1 MKRLVLL
8 LLVLFSFS
16 IIATPQSLDKKQELS
31 ESVDCERLDSL
42 YQIAESKE
50 FVGNTEE
57 AIRYYRMIF
66 DGCIVIDSCSLP
78 YVNVAYLYIEIQYAV
93 RRQIDSIIPLAKD
106 YLNKLDLA
114 TNPFINEK
122 INILFHLSVFDRQN
136 MDEAIAYGK
145 RAECL
150 ITDTVG
156 SEEMQSRDSLYFEI
170 VYNLAYKLYEI
181 KDFREAKSYY
191 QKGCD
196 LLTSIGRKDTKDYY
210 FVLSRLFCCAYELG
224 EYHLVLS
231 LAPELKPMIFKYSKT
246 PLEETYGYAI
256 KMFESSLIMGK
267 LEDALSYNDEIQ
279 GLKEQLFGGLSAVD
293 KANYCWVKAL
303 ISYHKGQKQ
312 EAMTFISQGNK
323 ELTKSQE
330 RSFYYYEIKAKLLDV
345 ESQMTSEF
353 EVALAKSDTAVL
365 ICEQLISV
373 AKRQSS
379 ISSNSSFS
387 NYDSLVLD
395 SIEYVKAETQ
405 LNTLESDYS
414 YIILHRGIMLFD
426 HGAFSEAYSTF
437 LQYRNIIKSESTIN
451 HISNITCDLDIA
463 LCQMEMGRF
472 SDAINT
478 LDNLKHTIET
488 TIGTNNYYYA
498 RLLLSYALY
507 YKEIREYD
515 KLVDCCEKA
524 ALISEENGDND
535 GFSYALMNIG
545 TVYYHKG
552 NLVEATKYLKDA
564 VRIMESSSTSENTLS
579 KIYQTLF
586 MVSYEMGN
594 IEESDVYVQKA
605 TQLVESNFG
614 RHSIEFARLYGSIGV
629 VKYKAGIDES
639 YDCFRYAVET
649 MLSIGKTDLPFFLSI
664 MYGFGVSSIVFDKS
678 VIKNY
683 SQLLVKAHEDHF
695 NANTLYYSSSDRA
708 ASFSDL
714 SVVKSVLNSLEEKDI
729 LWLYNSSLFSK
740 SLMLATSNR
749 FKDAV
754 YESQDDLLIKQYER
768 ILSLQKVIDNQS
780 FINLQDGLSVEKMR
794 DNLVR
799 MERDLIGKMKASGA
813 YTIENEITF
822 YDVAKSLKPNET
834 AIEFVDF
841 YHLKD
846 KKTYYVALLAKS
858 NWDKPVYVQLCTED
872 ELKACLG
879 NPNVTYSTD
888 DLYRLLWQPLA
899 EYINEGDKVYFS
911 SSGMLHTIALESLH
925 TLDGSCLS
933 DKYNLVRLTSTRE
946 LCKEKQTKSY
956 ETGAVYGGLQ
966 YDVEQQRMAEVAALN
981 KTELEESHAFA
992 LRGEDR
998 GNWNYLQGTKD
1009 EAEHIAGIMQQA
1021 NIGCN
1026 LFEGDLGS
1034 EESFKALSGGS
1045 TDIIHLATHGYFL
1058 ENEKADMNDFMKSLS
1073 PLARQKTDSIIDP
1086 LLRSGLI
1093 LSGGNRAWL
1102 GKEVPEGIEDGVLTA
1117 LEISTMNLSGT
1128 DMVVMSAC
1136 ETGLG
1141 DITSD
1146 GVFGLQ
1152 RAFKMAG
1159 VQTLVMS
1166 LWKVDDNATSLM
1178 MQTFYEHLLSGM
1190 SKREAFN
1197 LAQAA
1202 VRTKYPEPYY
1212 WAGFVMLD

>member
-1 MKRLVLL
+1 MKKCILL
-8 LLVLFSFS
+8 LLTILLCS
-16 IIATPQSLDKKQELS
+16 ICSTAQSLDMEKEL
-31 ESVDCERLDSL
+31 ERLEEIRTEYGDLSKEYINELNGFCKVLENAGMTSTYEYYSSL
-42 YQIAESKE
+42 YALFIMNNYYGNEEKVLQIAPKLEPLIFRFSE
-50 FVGNTEE
+50 TPVEDAFVFYDYASIANIKAGSYSE
-57 AIRYYRMIF
+57 AIRQIEEESVLLPKLFYGDTLLVMRAQVMIELSDIHEMSEDNQEAVHF
-66 DGCIVIDSCSLP
+66 LKNGKEIIDSLCCEVWKRYGEGFVKSYHDVLFR
-78 YVNVAYLYIEIQYAV
+78 L
-93 RRQIDSIIPLAKD
+93 
-106 YLNKLDLA
+106 LDL
-114 TNPFINEK
+114 
-122 INILFHLSVFDRQN
+122 
-136 MDEAIAYGK
+136 
-145 RAECL
+145 
-150 ITDTVG
+150 
-156 SEEMQSRDSLYFEI
+156 
-170 VYNLAYKLYEI
+170 
-181 KDFREAKSYY
+181 SY
-191 QKGCD
+191 
-196 LLTSIGRKDTKDYY
+196 R
-210 FVLSRLFCCAYELG
+210 LG
-224 EYHLVLS
+224 EFDMALDISSEIEPLIGIYSDNPIQDATLYVSCMYSICTQLGKYEEALLYCNDLIGLLSTQENKELLV
-231 LAPELKPMIFKYSKT
+231 E
-246 PLEETYGYAI
+246 
-256 KMFESSLIMGK
+256 SLIMKAEVYHMLGQNEESLACLNNCKRYMYDIQMNDCLLKDKMMICHLEGHLVSEYDEAMAKLDTALFICNQQMEKANSFLSSYINNPMSLDNYSNDNNDTIFIDATKK
-267 LEDALSYNDEIQ
+267 LEDFQ
-279 GLKEQLFGGLSAVD
+279 
-293 KANYCWVKAL
+293 
-303 ISYHKGQKQ
+303 
-312 EAMTFISQGNK
+312 
-323 ELTKSQE
+323 
-330 RSFYYYEIKAKLLDV
+330 YYYSLVFMSKGDIQAKFGKIKEAY
-345 ESQMTSEF
+345 
-353 EVALAKSDTAVL
+353 
-365 ICEQLISV
+365 
-373 AKRQSS
+373 QSS
-379 ISSNSSFS
+379 LEGVRAFPQVKTKNNT
-387 NYDSLVLD
+387 NYL
-395 SIEYVKAETQ
+395 Q
-405 LNTLESDYS
+405 LLINVA
-414 YIILHRGIMLFD
+414 G
-426 HGAFSEAYSTF
+426 
-437 LQYRNIIKSESTIN
+437 LQMQLGNY
-451 HISNITCDLDIA
+451 
-463 LCQMEMGRF
+463 

-478 LDNLKHTIET
+478 IDGTMRLIEDRY
-488 TIGTNNYYYA
+488 GTNTPYYA
-498 RLLLSYALY
+498 YCLLNSAMYYFNTGDKEKALFN
-507 YKEIREYD
+507 
-515 KLVDCCEKA
+515 CEKA
-524 ALISEENGDND
+524 VQAFYTIFGEKSIQYYQAIIALG
-535 GFSYALMNIG
+535 G
-545 TVYYHKG
+545 
-552 NLVEATKYLKDA
+552 
-564 VRIMESSSTSENTLS
+564 
-579 KIYQTLF
+579 
-586 MVSYEMGN
+586 
-594 IEESDVYVQKA
+594 
-605 TQLVESNFG
+605 
-614 RHSIEFARLYGSIGV
+614 
-629 VKYKAGIDES
+629 
-639 YDCFRYAVET
+639 C
-649 MLSIGKTDLPFFLSI
+649 
-664 MYGFGVSSIVFDKS
+664 
-678 VIKNY
+678 
-683 SQLLVKAHEDHF
+683 
-695 NANTLYYSSSDRA
+695 YSSSNPQKAYQYLSEAEVLNDKIEVFPVTTCELYTLMARVLIDLDQYEEGITYYEKA
-708 ASFSDL
+708 KELIGSIYGYESLGYAYFLAGFGRDMYDLNIGEEISFESFSTTISIINKLDL
-714 SVVKSVLNSLEEKDI
+714 TYDPLCYKSLIWYGWAGFEFDKTLVSDFILRIIDAAKDYYTYNMAFYSTKERDVGITSYSDVLDVVFSARKNVIYDQKIYDLL
-729 LWLYNSSLFSK
+729 LFTK
-740 SLMLATSNR
+740 SLMIKNTED
-749 FKDAV
+749 FKEELRN
-754 YESQDDLLIKQYER
+754 YEQSELPSQYNNIRAIQRTIDNLCFGMQSDDL
-768 ILSLQKVIDNQS
+768 SLELLYDRKTS
-780 FINLQDGLSVEKMR
+780 
-794 DNLVR
+794 
-799 MERDLIGKMKASGA
+799 MERDLMAEMKALGYSA
-813 YTIENEITF
+813 NDIIT
-822 YDVAKSLKPNET
+822 YDDARRALKEDQV

-872 ELKACLG
+872 ELKACLD

-888 DLYRLLWQPLA
+888 DLYRLLWQPLS
-899 EYINEGDKVYFS
+899 EYIDDSSTVYFS
-911 SSGMLHTIALESLH
+911 PSGMLHTIALESLH